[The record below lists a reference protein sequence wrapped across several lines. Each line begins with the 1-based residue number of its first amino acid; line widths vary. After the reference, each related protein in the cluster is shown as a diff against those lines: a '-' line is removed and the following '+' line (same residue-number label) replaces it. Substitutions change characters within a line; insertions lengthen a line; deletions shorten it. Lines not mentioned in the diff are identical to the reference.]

1 VITDYGVLENL
12 NGLQYWMMLNHKS
25 HKLIYLIGLL
35 FLAAFIVKTI
45 TDKFRIPSVVGYIL
59 LGTIFSQSVV
69 GNLSF
74 LSKEFLAWYNYLL
87 NTLNFI
93 TVLAVSFISFG
104 IGTSLYIKILKKLE
118 FELALIVLF
127 ESIGAFVLVSG
138 IMFLLGKELF
148 VAILFGTIA
157 TATAPAATVMV
168 LKEYGIPGE
177 YSATLMVVLAL
188 DEFLALLIFS
198 FMEPLSY
205 ILASP
210 EVELTITNML
220 LIPLFRVAAAIL
232 LGLVIGYIS
241 QYLMIRC
248 SSESRKILLILAT
261 IIGTSAAAVFLH
273 ISPLFANLTLGF
285 VYRNI
290 PKRRLDVSDK
300 IDILTVPLLAGTKL
314 DISNLFDTSF
324 LIIAFAYTAMR
335 MLGKVGGAH
344 FGAKLSSAP
353 KHVEDYIGFGLIP
366 QIGITIDLAF
376 IIQKDFV
383 QIGGNVASISMLI
396 LNVIL
401 FTSIFTEIFGS
412 LATEY
417 ALIKS
422 DEIKTK
428 RY

>member
-1 VITDYGVLENL
+1 
-12 NGLQYWMMLNHKS
+12 
-25 HKLIYLIGLL
+25 
-35 FLAAFIVKTI
+35 
-45 TDKFRIPSVVGYIL
+45 
-59 LGTIFSQSVV
+59 
-69 GNLSF
+69 
-74 LSKEFLAWYNYLL
+74 
-87 NTLNFI
+87 
-93 TVLAVSFISFG
+93 
-104 IGTSLYIKILKKLE
+104 
-118 FELALIVLF
+118 
-127 ESIGAFVLVSG
+127 
-138 IMFLLGKELF
+138 
-148 VAILFGTIA
+148 
-157 TATAPAATVMV
+157 
-168 LKEYGIPGE
+168 
-177 YSATLMVVLAL
+177 
-188 DEFLALLIFS
+188 
-198 FMEPLSY
+198 
-205 ILASP
+205 
-210 EVELTITNML
+210 
-220 LIPLFRVAAAIL
+220 
-232 LGLVIGYIS
+232 
-241 QYLMIRC
+241 
-248 SSESRKILLILAT
+248 LLILAT

-300 IDILTVPLLAGTKL
+300 IDILTVPLLATFFILAGTKL

>member
-1 VITDYGVLENL
+1 
-12 NGLQYWMMLNHKS
+12 MLNHKS
-25 HKLIYLIGLL
+25 HKLIYLLGLL
-35 FLAAFIVKTI
+35 FLASFIVKTI
-45 TDKFRIPSVVGYIL
+45 TDRFRIPSVVGYIL
-59 LGTIFSQSVV
+59 LGTMFSHSVIS
-69 GNLSF
+69 NFSF
-74 LSKEFLAWYNYLL
+74 LSQEFLAWHNYLL

-104 IGTSLYIKILKKLE
+104 IGTSLYVKILKQLE
-118 FELALIVLF
+118 LELTLIVIF
-127 ESIGAFVLVSG
+127 ESLGAFILVAG
-138 IMFLLGKELF
+138 VMLILGQDLF

-177 YSATLMVVLAL
+177 FSATLMVILAL

-210 EVELTITNML
+210 ELELTLMSIL
-220 LIPLFRVAAAIL
+220 VIPLAKVIGAIL
-232 LGLVIGYIS
+232 LGFLIGYVS
-241 QYLMIRC
+241 QYFMLRC
-248 SSESRKILLILAT
+248 NSESRKILLILAT
-261 IIGTSAAAVFLH
+261 VIGATGAAVFFD
-273 ISPLFANLTLGF
+273 ISPLFANLTVGF
-285 VYRNI
+285 VYRNV

-300 IDILTVPLLAGTKL
+300 IDILTVPLLATFFILAGTKL
-314 DISNLFDTSF
+314 DISNLFNKSF
-324 LIIAFAYTAMR
+324 LVIAFAYTLMR
-335 MLGKVGGAH
+335 ILGKVGGAH
-344 FGAKLSSAP
+344 LGAKLSTAP

-376 IIQKDFV
+376 IIQKDF
-383 QIGGNVASISMLI
+383 IHIPGNVSNISMLI

-401 FTSIFTEIFGS
+401 FTSILTEILGS

-422 DEIKTK
+422 DEMK
-428 RY
+428 R